1 MNYNLVKFKA
11 SYGAS
16 SQLPPSTL
24 PEIAFVGRSNV
35 GKSSLINKLFNRKKL
50 AYVSQTPGKTSTI
63 NFYSEGTIDFVD
75 LPGYGFAKVAKS
87 EKSRWTELIEG
98 YLGQDRRFALVVS
111 LVDIRHPAT
120 ELDLKMLDFLEERG
134 LPYLITLTKADKLS
148 RAQQNRQL
156 AALREQLGLAPEQ
169 SVAICS
175 AQNGQGI
182 PELQKTFEV
191 VCKEF

>member
-50 AYVSQTPGKTSTI
+50 AYVSQTP
-63 NFYSEGTIDFVD
+63 GTIDFVD